1 MDINIGANIKRFRLL
16 KGYTQEQLA
25 SLLSV
30 SSAAVSKWEAKNTY
44 PDIGLLFP
52 LAQIFGVSIDELLGY
67 DEAKEREN
75 IEKTV
80 SEYNQTHIHG
90 DFEKASEIIK
100 NARTEYPHDYRIM
113 CLYMQDIAGGTAGN
127 DGDGLLRHKD
137 EIEQICDCILDGCR
151 QDSIRIS
158 AINMKAKLFHAQEDT
173 EKAFEVLASL
183 PVSEARSAKE
193 RLFKKDTAEYRYWN
207 KVNLYA
213 TLDVTA
219 IKLARTVRFD
229 PEMTNAEKIKRLE
242 EIGREF
248 ERISDTVECF
258 CVAEQAVYAVA
269 AGMLTVDDSI
279 DDIIRLRQRQFS
291 AMRKMMKITKEDD
304 VLRKCVIS
312 TYKTDDLVGWAI
324 NRLLNSPHPQ
334 FAALR
339 ENEKYMEMLA
349 SQRK

>member
-52 LAQIFGVSIDELLGY
+52 MAQIFGVSIDELLGY

-75 IEKTV
+75 IERIV
-80 SEYNQTHIHG
+80 SEYNKTHVHG
-90 DFEKASEIIK
+90 DFEKAREIIK

-113 CLYMQDIAGGTAGN
+113 SLYMQDIAGGTAGN
-127 DGDGLLRHKD
+127 DGERLLLHKD

-151 QDSIRIS
+151 QDSIRLS
-158 AINMKAKLFHAQEDT
+158 AINMKAKLYHAQGDT
-173 EKAFEVLASL
+173 EKAFEVLSSL
-183 PVSEARSAKE
+183 PVAEGRMAKE
-193 RLFKKDTAEYRYWN
+193 QLFKKDTAEYRYWN

-213 TLDVTA
+213 MLDGMA

-229 PEMTNAEKIKRLE
+229 PKMTNAEKINKLE
-242 EIGREF
+242 EIGGEF
-248 ERISDTVECF
+248 EKISDTIDCF
-258 CVAEQAVYAVA
+258 CVAEQMVYAVA
-269 AGMLTVDDSI
+269 AGMLTANDSI
-279 DDIIRLRQRQFS
+279 DDIIRLRKKQFA
-291 AMRKMMKITKEDD
+291 AMRKMMSMAEKDAS
-304 VLRKCVIS
+304 LRECIVS
-312 TYKTDDLVGWAI
+312 AYKTEDLIGWEL

-339 ENEKYMEMLA
+339 ENEKYMEMLKE
-349 SQRK
+349 QK

>member
-67 DEAKEREN
+67 DEAKEKEN
-75 IEKTV
+75 IEEIV

-90 DFEKASEIIK
+90 DFEKASKIIK
-100 NARTEYPHDYRIM
+100 NARAEYPHDYRIM

-127 DGDGLLRHKD
+127 DADTLLRHQN

-151 QDSIRIS
+151 QDGIRIS
-158 AINMKAKLFHAQEDT
+158 AINMRAKLFHAQGNT
-173 EKAFEVLASL
+173 AKAFEVLDFL
-183 PVSEARSAKE
+183 PVAEARSAKE

-213 TLDVTA
+213 MLDGTA

-229 PEMTNAEKIKRLE
+229 PEKTNAEKVKRLE
-242 EIGREF
+242 ELGGEF
-248 ERISDTVECF
+248 EKISDTVECF

-269 AGMLTVDDSI
+269 AGTLTADDNI
-279 DDIIRLRQRQFS
+279 DDIIRLRKKQFS

-304 VLRKCVIS
+304 ALRECVIS
-312 TYKTDDLVGWAI
+312 TYKTDDLVGWVI
-324 NRLLNSPHPQ
+324 NRLLHSPHPQ
-334 FAALR
+334 FSALR
-339 ENEKYMEMLA
+339 ENEKYMEMLKE
-349 SQRK
+349 QK